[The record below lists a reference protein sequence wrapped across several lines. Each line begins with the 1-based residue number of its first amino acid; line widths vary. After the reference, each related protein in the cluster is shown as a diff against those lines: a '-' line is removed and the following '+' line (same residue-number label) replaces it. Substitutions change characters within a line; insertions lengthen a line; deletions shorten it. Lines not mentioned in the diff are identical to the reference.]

1 MRVLIIRRDNI
12 GDLVCATPLIEALR
26 ARHPDA
32 HIAALVNSYN
42 AGVLEGN
49 PHIDAVHVYTKAKHR
64 QPGESWLG
72 TMLRSHRL
80 LVSLRQPAF
89 DHVILAKS
97 DFDPR
102 GLELARH
109 MRPRD
114 IIGFARRDG
123 RPEKG
128 LGTTLPPPANNELHE
143 TEAIL
148 RLGAPLGVTGTPGP
162 VHVYPAPERVASWRA
177 RLPAGPRH
185 WVALHIS
192 ARQARRHWP
201 TERFVELA
209 RTLSRDAGVG
219 IALLYSPGP
228 ADDPRHPGDDERA
241 AAIVSAMGSE
251 VTLLPARTESL
262 ADLIAVLSLCH
273 SFIGPDGGAMHIAAG
288 VGLPIV
294 ALFENLPEK
303 KKHWS
308 PWHVPHVMVSP
319 PGLDVVDLP
328 VAAVADAWKE
338 LMARLPQ

>member
-12 GDLVCATPLIEALR
+12 GDLVCATPLFEALR
-26 ARHPDA
+26 ARYPDA

-42 AGVLEGN
+42 AGVLERN
-49 PHIDAVHVYTKAKHR
+49 PHVDAVHVYTKAKHR

-80 LVSLRQPAF
+80 LAGLRQPAF
-89 DHVILAKS
+89 DHVVLAKS

-109 MRPRD
+109 MRPRN
-114 IIGFARRDG
+114 IIGFAPRDG
-123 RPEKG
+123 RVEKS
-128 LGTTLPPPANNELHE
+128 LGTALPAPANHTLHE
-143 TEAIL
+143 TEAVL
-148 RLGAPLGVTGTPGP
+148 QLGAPLGITGSPGP
-162 VHVYPAPERVASWRA
+162 VRVYPDPARVASWRA
-177 RLPAGPRH
+177 RLPAGPKH

-201 TERFVELA
+201 VERFVELA
-209 RTLSRDAGVG
+209 RDLSRDPAVG

-228 ADDPRHPGDDERA
+228 ANDARHPGDDERA
-241 AAIVSAMGSE
+241 AQIVAAMPPD

-262 ADLIAVLSLCH
+262 ADLIAVLSVCH

-288 VGLPIV
+288 AGLPIV
-294 ALFENLPEK
+294 ALFENLPDK

-308 PWHVPHVMVSP
+308 PWGVPHVMVSP
-319 PGLDVVDLP
+319 EGLDVVDLP
-328 VAAVADAWKE
+328 VSEVADAWHA
-338 LMARLPQ
+338 LVARLPR